1 MKKIWDF
8 LNGNKTII
16 GTFILLLLQEF
27 GDKWFSQGFL
37 EVLIWLIVTLTSAS
51 LAHHVKKQIKK
62 K

>member
-16 GTFILLLLQEF
+16 GTFILLLLEKF
-27 GDKWFSQGFL
+27 GDQWMSADL
-37 EVLIWLIVTLTSAS
+37 LSVITWTIVTLTSAS

>member
-16 GTFILLLLQEF
+16 GTFILLLLEKF
-27 GDKWFSQGFL
+27 GDQWMSADL
-37 EVLIWLIVTLTSAS
+37 LSVITWIVVTLTGAS